1 MELGR
6 KFSIFLCPMTIP
18 GWQFKPQ
25 LWPTLAAVAA
35 IALMLSLGDWQLS
48 RAREKET
55 RQEQHNQLSRQPTI
69 ALPST
74 PVRLED
80 FQFRQVEARGTYLPL
95 HTIYLDNKIV
105 RGVVGYQIITPL
117 RLGESEGAS
126 AMHVLV
132 NRGWVAAGNDRRQ
145 LPHIPTPVGQVS
157 ISGIATSP
165 TQKTLELSTETVS
178 GQVWENLHLERY
190 RKVSGLT
197 LQPLLI
203 LQQDDVKDGLVRQ
216 WDRPDSG
223 AARNLGYAFQ
233 WFAMAL
239 TILII
244 YLVLS
249 VKRVKRD

>member
-1 MELGR
+1 
-6 KFSIFLCPMTIP
+6 MTIS

-48 RAREKET
+48 RAREKES
-55 RQEQHNQLSRQPTI
+55 RQAQHEQLSRQPTI
-69 ALPST
+69 ALPII
-74 PVRLED
+74 PVRFED
-80 FQFRQVEARGTYLPL
+80 FQFRQVEAHGTYLPL

-117 RLGESEGAS
+117 RLGEAGASDNAS

-132 NRGWVAAGNDRRQ
+132 NRGWVAAGNDRSK
-145 LPHIPTPVGQVS
+145 LPQVPTPTGQV
-157 ISGIATSP
+157 IVSGIATSP
-165 TQKTLELSTETVS
+165 TQKTLELSAHTVA
-178 GQVWENLHLERY
+178 GQVWENLDLERY

-203 LQQDDVKDGLVRQ
+203 LQQDDTKDGLVRQ

-239 TILII
+239 AVFII
-244 YLVLS
+244 YSVLS
-249 VKRVKRD
+249 IKRAKPDQPHPTQT

>member
-1 MELGR
+1 
-6 KFSIFLCPMTIP
+6 MTIS

-48 RAREKET
+48 RAREKEA
-55 RQEQHNQLSRQPTI
+55 RQAQHEQTSRQPTI
-69 ALPST
+69 ALPSA
-74 PVRLED
+74 PVRFED

-95 HTIYLDNKIV
+95 HTIYLDNKII

-117 RLGESEGAS
+117 RLGEAGASDSASDNAS
-126 AMHVLV
+126 AMYVLV
-132 NRGWVAAGNDRRQ
+132 NRGWVAAGNDRSK
-145 LPHIPTPVGQVS
+145 LPQVPTPAGQV
-157 ISGIATSP
+157 IVSGIATSP

-203 LQQDDVKDGLVRQ
+203 LQQDDTKDGLVRQ

-223 AARNLGYAFQ
+223 AAKNMGYAFQ

-239 TILII
+239 TVLII

>member
-1 MELGR
+1 
-6 KFSIFLCPMTIP
+6 MTIS

-48 RAREKET
+48 RAREKEA
-55 RQEQHNQLSRQPTI
+55 RQAQHEQTSRQPTV
-69 ALPST
+69 ALPSA
-74 PVRLED
+74 PVRFED

-95 HTIYLDNKIV
+95 HTIYLDNKII

-117 RLGESEGAS
+117 RLGEAGAS
-126 AMHVLV
+126 NSSSMHVLI
-132 NRGWVAAGNDRRQ
+132 NRGWVAAGSDRSQ
-145 LPHIPTPVGQVS
+145 LPKIATPAGLVT

-190 RKVSGLT
+190 HKASGLT

-203 LQQDDVKDGLVRQ
+203 LQQDDTKDGLVRQ

-223 AARNLGYAFQ
+223 AAKNLGYAFQ

-239 TILII
+239 TVLII

>member
-1 MELGR
+1 M
-6 KFSIFLCPMTIP
+6 SIS
-18 GWQFKPQ
+18 GWQFRPQ

-48 RAREKET
+48 RAREKEA
-55 RQEQHNQLSRQPTI
+55 RQAQHEQISQQPTI

-74 PVRLED
+74 PVRFED
-80 FQFRQVEARGTYLPL
+80 FQFRQVEARGTYVPL

-105 RGVVGYQIITPL
+105 RGVAGYQIITPL
-117 RLGESEGAS
+117 RLGEAGAS

-145 LPHIPTPVGQVS
+145 LPQIATPAGQVT

-203 LQQDDVKDGLVRQ
+203 LQQDDTKDGLVRQ

-239 TILII
+239 AVFII

-249 VKRVKRD
+249 IKRVKPAQPNLTQT

>member
-1 MELGR
+1 M
-6 KFSIFLCPMTIP
+6 SIS
-18 GWQFKPQ
+18 GWQFRPQ

-48 RAREKET
+48 RAREKEA
-55 RQEQHNQLSRQPTI
+55 RQARHEQISRQPTI
-69 ALPST
+69 ALPTT
-74 PVRLED
+74 PVRFED
-80 FQFRQVEARGTYLPL
+80 FQFRQVEAHGIYVPL

-117 RLGESEGAS
+117 RLVESTGAS
-126 AMHVLV
+126 DNASSMHVLV
-132 NRGWVAAGNDRRQ
+132 NRGWVAAGSDRSQ
-145 LPHIPTPVGQVS
+145 LPKIPTPVGQV
-157 ISGIATSP
+157 IVSGIATSP

-190 RKVSGLT
+190 RKVTGLT

-203 LQQDDVKDGLVRQ
+203 LQQDDTKDGLLRQ

-223 AARNLGYAFQ
+223 AARNFGYAFQ

-239 TILII
+239 AVFII
-244 YLVLS
+244 YSVLS
-249 VKRVKRD
+249 IKRVKRI